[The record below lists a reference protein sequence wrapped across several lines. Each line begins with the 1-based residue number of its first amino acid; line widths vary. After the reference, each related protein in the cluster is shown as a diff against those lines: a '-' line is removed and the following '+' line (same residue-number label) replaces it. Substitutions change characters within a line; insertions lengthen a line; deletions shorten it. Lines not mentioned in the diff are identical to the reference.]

1 MNCVPKMRRLVAWC
15 RFRTTV
21 PLPVNAY
28 LRQWGERPLNPVV
41 RFPPWRLP
49 QCDCASSSSLPS
61 QPPHFTLPIHQPT
74 QMIYVGGY
82 SGQAQDFVPDDN
94 PNTIQIVPLAS
105 ESQGT
110 SHVSADGQVI
120 FLRRSSDEAKMQDL
134 IEEAFARLLAVR
146 IAGT

>member
-1 MNCVPKMRRLVAWC
+1 
-15 RFRTTV
+15 
-21 PLPVNAY
+21 
-28 LRQWGERPLNPVV
+28 
-41 RFPPWRLP
+41 
-49 QCDCASSSSLPS
+49 
-61 QPPHFTLPIHQPT
+61 
-74 QMIYVGGY
+74 MIYVGGY

-134 IEEAFARLLAVR
+134 IEEAFARLPAVR